1 MVQPVADTALHRE
14 QFSIVTARVAGLAQ
28 NTGVRQDGGRS
39 DRGDAY
45 GSSGPPLHCL
55 LWDHRMP
62 SVRTHRTGAFNA
74 MKFDWARMQLSVLHR
89 QPHVER
95 NQPALKTSPWEAER
109 TNTADL
115 TGVCKGYLQALSLF
129 IVLDKTFDRWKNSA
143 RAECETSTDETST
156 DSPVNIKVGA
166 LPLPNT
172 TRSYLY
178 RLLPQGSYLYAR
190 LELAPSCP
198 TARAHHATCG
208 A

>member
-1 MVQPVADTALHRE
+1 
-14 QFSIVTARVAGLAQ
+14 
-28 NTGVRQDGGRS
+28 
-39 DRGDAY
+39 
-45 GSSGPPLHCL
+45 
-55 LWDHRMP
+55 
-62 SVRTHRTGAFNA
+62 

-172 TRSYLY
+172 TRSYGLV
-178 RLLPQGSYLYAR
+178 R
-190 LELAPSCP
+190 
-198 TARAHHATCG
+198 TARARPLLPNCPCTPRNLRG
-208 A
+208 LN

>member
-1 MVQPVADTALHRE
+1 
-14 QFSIVTARVAGLAQ
+14 
-28 NTGVRQDGGRS
+28 
-39 DRGDAY
+39 
-45 GSSGPPLHCL
+45 
-55 LWDHRMP
+55 
-62 SVRTHRTGAFNA
+62 

-115 TGVCKGYLQALSLF
+115 TGVCKGYLQLL
-129 IVLDKTFDRWKNSA
+129 IILEKTFDRWMNSA
-143 RAECETSTDETST
+143 RPDETST

-198 TARAHHATCG
+198 LLPNCPCTPRNLRG
-208 A
+208 LN